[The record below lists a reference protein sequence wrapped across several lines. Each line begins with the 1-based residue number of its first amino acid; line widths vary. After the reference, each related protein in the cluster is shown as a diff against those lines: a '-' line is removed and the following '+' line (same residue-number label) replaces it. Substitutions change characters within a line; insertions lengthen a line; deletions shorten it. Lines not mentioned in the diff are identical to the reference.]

1 MKYWQTID
9 PTTGEEIRIEW
20 NEGATFNLQTAIGGQ
35 WVDYH
40 CFTCYNIETEQEA
53 LECALEVVELEAQKD
68 MEEIA

>member
-1 MKYWQTID
+1 MKHWQTID

-20 NEGATFNLQTAIGGQ
+20 NEGATFNLQTVIGGQ

-53 LECALEVVELEAQKD
+53 LECALEVVELEAQKHN
-68 MEEIA
+68 EQSW

>member
-20 NEGATFNLQTAIGGQ
+20 NEGATFNLQMAIGGQ

-68 MEEIA
+68 LEEIA

>member
-1 MKYWQTID
+1 MKYWLTID

-20 NEGATFNLQTAIGGQ
+20 NEGATFNLQAAMGGQ

-68 MEEIA
+68 LEEIA